1 MHPPDMWVGKSAL
14 DGKIIEHTF
23 KVESGKCPLNVLKD
37 SEVEIKNILKKMLE
51 REKTVKTYIRMRI
64 RMKKGGIDG
73 DDIKKNHIEVWFE
86 G

>member
-37 SEVEIKNILKKMLE
+37 SEVEIKNILKKNAGK
-51 REKTVKTYIRMRI
+51 RETVKSYIGLKI
-64 RMKKGGIDG
+64 GMKKDGIDE
-73 DDIKKNHIEVWFE
+73 DNIKNTHRRMV
-86 G
+86 